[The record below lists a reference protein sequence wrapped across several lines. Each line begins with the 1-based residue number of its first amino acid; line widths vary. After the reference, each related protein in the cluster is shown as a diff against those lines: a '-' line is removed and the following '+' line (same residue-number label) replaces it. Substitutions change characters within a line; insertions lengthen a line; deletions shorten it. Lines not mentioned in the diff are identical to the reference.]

1 VLKSTAGGTLGIL
14 LPYRTCSMSGRRRKT
29 SGLLCGVTSRR
40 VGIECEDRRARGSSL
55 GRGLDPKPRTIWQR
69 YPRGHTCSSQSVDW
83 PLLASTGRAE
93 ASCNSFQVCRERR
106 FRYRPHKTGAMFVRP
121 SGANRKVPCARRPN
135 TLPRSPLCLGEHSRR
150 SVNWITTVGRV
161 KGGNSDPHPIH
172 NFDIFSQNQGLWAA
186 SYSSKSLIFLAC
198 LH

>member
-1 VLKSTAGGTLGIL
+1 MPWHTPPVSKVFQRCPQSQAQ
-14 LPYRTCSMSGRRRKT
+14 R
-29 SGLLCGVTSRR
+29 
-40 VGIECEDRRARGSSL
+40 SSL
-55 GRGLDPKPRTIWQR
+55 RGDQPQSGHRMRGPEGSRLFSWSGSRSKTTDDLAASSERTHMLQ
-69 YPRGHTCSSQSVDW
+69 PVLG
-83 PLLASTGRAE
+83 LASFSFNRAGRS
-93 ASCNSFQVCRERR
+93 SCNSFQVCRERR

-172 NFDIFSQNQGLWAA
+172 NSQNSAWFSGTWAVFI
-186 SYSSKSLIFLAC
+186 SL
-198 LH
+198 